1 MHTKGLQT
9 QWDVD
14 SKFGSR
20 SDEDSK
26 ATTTDN
32 TTSNVLEGI
41 ATESH
46 QCSIVRI
53 RLYYKIAKKCVH
65 LKGPY

>member
-20 SDEDSK
+20 SDEDSE

-32 TTSNVLEGI
+32 TTSTALESITG
-41 ATESH
+41 ES
-46 QCSIVRI
+46 Q
-53 RLYYKIAKKCVH
+53 
-65 LKGPY
+65 